1 MPAELLNVIP
11 GPGTGGHFGRTSHA
25 GGAAASALSALLPP
39 HSEEAERSLLGSM
52 LRDNACIGDV
62 LNVLR
67 DERNFYKDAHQKIF
81 QALRQL
87 YERNCPVDLV
97 TLGDELAAA
106 VHVQAVGGLDYLAR
120 LYEDCPTAANAE
132 YYAKI
137 VREKSILRELIHAG
151 NEIIRS
157 AQHPS
162 GPADGILESCESRIF
177 EIAEWGVVG
186 NYVQLDKALEEAFDR
201 IDQRVLRDSD
211 SSVSGLSTGYLDLD
225 KITAGLQES
234 ELIIVAARPSVGKTA
249 FTLNLVR
256 NLAVVDGHPIFY
268 VSLEQSRIELAER
281 LLAAEAQVDG
291 QKLRI
296 GRIGAEEQ
304 RRIIDASNP
313 LNQAKIF
320 IDDSP
325 GQNMLR
331 ISANARRLKHKHGIR
346 AVFVDYLQLVEPDPR
361 QDNRQEQVATISRKL
376 KFLAKELRI
385 PVIAC
390 AQLNR
395 GVENRAE
402 NEPKLSDLRESGSIE
417 QDADTVMLL
426 NRPKDKNTGQDM
438 DGVLEIIVAK
448 QRNGPTGRLALAH
461 LKHFMRF
468 ENYAGQWPPL

>member
-1 MPAELLNVIP
+1 MPAPALLAH
-11 GPGTGGHFGRTSHA
+11 GP
-25 GGAAASALSALLPP
+25 AAAFSPTIPLAGFLPP
-39 HSEEAERSLLGSM
+39 QSEEAERSVLGSL
-52 LRDNACIGDV
+52 LRDNATISDV
-62 LNVLR
+62 LQIVN
-67 DERNFYKDAHQKIF
+67 DERGFYKDAHQKIF
-81 QALRQL
+81 SAIKDLF
-87 YERNCPVDLV
+87 ERGSPIDLV
-97 TLGDELAAA
+97 TLGEELARGR
-106 VHVQAVGGLDYLAR
+106 QIQSVGGYDYLAR
-120 LYEDCPTAANAE
+120 LLEECPTAANAE

-151 NEIIRS
+151 NEIIRM

-177 EIAEWGVVG
+177 EIAERGVIG
-186 NYVQLDKALEEAFDR
+186 QTFTIEDALQEAFDR

-211 SSVSGLSTGYLDLD
+211 SSTSGLSTGYIDLD

-256 NLAVVDGHPIFY
+256 NIAVTDGQPVFF

-281 LLAAEAQVDG
+281 LLAAEAQVDSH
-291 QKLRI
+291 KLRI
-296 GRIGAEEQ
+296 GRINADDHRKIVE
-304 RRIIDASNP
+304 ASGP

-331 ISANARRLKHKHGIR
+331 IAANARRLKHRHNIK
-346 AVFVDYLQLVEPDPR
+346 AVVVDYLQLVEPDPR
-361 QDNRQEQVATISRKL
+361 QENRQEQVAAISRKL
-376 KFLAKELRI
+376 KFLAKELSI

-395 GVENRAE
+395 GVELRAE
-402 NEPKLSDLRESGSIE
+402 GEPKLSDLRESGSIE

-426 NRPKDKNTGQDM
+426 HRPKDRNTGQDM
-438 DGVLEIIVAK
+438 EGVLEIIVAK

-461 LKHFMRF
+461 VKQFMRF